1 MSIVLRTNK
10 GSALTYDEMDRNQSQ
25 FFYSSSKS
33 PDGSRLRLHYTGSD
47 NLDTTEDYGP
57 SRYHEIAFPTFES
70 EVPDSNVA
78 GDNTQIQ
85 FNNNGN
91 FGADPVF
98 VFTNNNH
105 SVGIG
110 TTTPLERLDVVG
122 DGARGGNI
130 ALRGSINHEGEIQS
144 LAGVKFYSG
153 LTDATLL
160 GRVGRIEY
168 SNSTFADDIFIHSG
182 NHDNSS
188 GLGPDTDTT
197 RSVHISL
204 GNTTPNTSPASRIGA
219 TFKRAGNSPIK
230 VGINNTNPGL
240 NLSVVGTSGI
250 GISHTNTDTDNHS
263 RLKPIKSDN
272 SYYAQTSL
280 GVRTLLPDNSIAEGL
295 EISSPN
301 TNNGGNI
308 LMVLNTDS
316 EQKEGFN
323 IITTQQ
329 SNASNATLLATFQA
343 SGRVGIGTNQPT
355 HTGLTIQQQLSI
367 KSSTESDPFT
377 EISKTLVADSTGLVK
392 EVVAAPVPKG
402 GIIMWSGATNA
413 IPSGWRLCKNG
424 VGTVNGVDVPNLS
437 NKFIIASNNTTG
449 TPTTTI
455 LGTGATATG
464 GSTSYTP
471 EGTLTLAKLLT
482 TDLAP
487 HHHFFLA
494 DDRLYNNL
502 NTSSP
507 NDTDTIGGP
516 GSSSGNAATGV
527 RTIGGYDA
535 DSDYSGNR
543 RVYAT
548 SKNSRYTTTTSTTIM
563 QTATQT
569 SPTGAFTGTTA
580 SKAIIPPFYA
590 LAYIIYVGV

>member
-110 TTTPLERLDVVG
+110 TTTPLQRLDVVG

-130 ALRGSINHEGEIQS
+130 ALRGSVNHEGEIQS

-182 NHDNSS
+182 NHDISS
-188 GLGPDTDTT
+188 GLGPDIDIT

-204 GNTTPNTSPASRIGA
+204 GNTTPSTSPASRIGA

-240 NLSVVGTSGI
+240 NLSVVGISGI
-250 GISHTNTDTDNHS
+250 GISHNSTDTDDHS
-263 RLKPIKSDN
+263 ILKPIKSNN
-272 SYYAQTSL
+272 SYFAQKLL
-280 GVRTLLPDNSIAEGL
+280 GIRTLLPNNSIAEGL

-301 TNNGGNI
+301 TSNGGNI
-308 LMVLNTDS
+308 LMVLNTDD

-329 SNASNATLLATFQA
+329 SNASTATLLATFQA
-343 SGRVGIGTNQPT
+343 SGRVGIGTNQPA
-355 HTGLTIQQQLSI
+355 HTGLTIQEQLSV
-367 KSSTESDPFT
+367 KGLETGT
-377 EISKTLVADSTGLVK
+377 GVNTKTLIATSTGLVK
-392 EVVAAPVPKG
+392 QIAAAPVPLG
-402 GIIMWSGATNA
+402 GIIMWSGAIDD
-413 IPSGWRLCKNG
+413 IPDGWTLCNGSGGGNG
-424 VGTVNGVDVPNLS
+424 VTVPDLTDRFVVGAGGTYNVAG
-437 NKFIIASNNTTG
+437 
-449 TPTTTI
+449 
-455 LGTGATATG
+455 TG
-464 GSTSYTP
+464 GSKDAVLIQHNHG
-471 EGTLTLAKLLT
+471 GTITGGSHRHAFE
-482 TDLAP
+482 DGYYIEA
-487 HHHFFLA
+487 
-494 DDRLYNNL
+494 YE
-502 NTSSP
+502 SP
-507 NDTDTIGGP
+507 NDVINGYDSQLVGDNFRGSGDTDADNRYIWERDSNTSFATHNHTIP
-516 GSSSGNAATGV
+516 NDPSSAETGV
-527 RTIGGYDA
+527 
-535 DSDYSGNR
+535 N
-543 RVYAT
+543 
-548 SKNSRYTTTTSTTIM
+548 KNL
-563 QTATQT
+563 
-569 SPTGAFTGTTA
+569 
-580 SKAIIPPFYA
+580 PPYYA